1 MLLSNPN
8 LHITCIDIDDKYTLP
23 AVKILNKYFN
33 NNITFIK
40 NNILE
45 ALNNITEKIDFLHI
59 DGYHDNNYIENEF
72 NKIIGLNNNKNN
84 VLRVIFDD
92 QNCLTNL
99 QNIIDTK
106 YNIIKKIVPM
116 CNWNNVYYE
125 IQL

>member
-1 MLLSNPN
+1 MLLLNPN
-8 LHITCIDIDDKYTLP
+8 LHITCIDIDDKYTLH

-40 NNILE
+40 NNSLK
-45 ALNNITEKIDFLHI
+45 ALNNITEKFDFFHI
-59 DGYHDNNYIENEF
+59 DGYYDNNYIENEF
-72 NKIIGLNNNKNN
+72 NKIIESNNNKNN
-84 VLRVIFDD
+84 VLRVIFYD

-99 QNIIDTK
+99 QNKIDTK

-116 CNWNNVYYE
+116 YNWNNVYYK